1 MAETKRV
8 SKMWETKPALST
20 LKDVELTKDNLIS
33 YLLALTEDDI
43 TYSFMMELFGGF
55 GNKGSLC
62 NPYDTFVV
70 PVGAYS
76 FDRKGKKVS
85 NKNKFT
91 TTIGLWVYNVY
102 FFRDDGLADIVDGYV
117 DFTVNDRRYKTIDQK
132 LSWALLEDRIS
143 SEQFRRY
150 MEKTQFMMPF
160 EAILSPNQTEK
171 MLTCTKVMNK
181 KKQELYQKYKKDIDA
196 GNTAVAEKM
205 EKELLAFAAEYMKDD
220 PSMDTLES
228 GGGGSFGNNFKN
240 MFLMKGAIR
249 DPDPNAKQQYKV
261 ALSNFMDGV
270 SADEYS
276 LIANSLAAG
285 PYARGKKT
293 EAGGY
298 WEKLLVSGLQHIVL
312 DEPGTDCGTKNYV
325 VVELTERNV
334 NDWMYSFMIIGDNLV
349 ELTSQNMDKYIGK
362 KVKMRFSSMCKR
374 PHGKGLICNKCAG
387 NKFYRIGVRNIGVA
401 CSQVASTMKLRCMK
415 GFHDSTVKVST
426 IDPMKAF
433 GLK

>member
-117 DFTVNDRRYKTIDQK
+117 DFTINDKKYKSIDQK

-196 GNTAVAEKM
+196 EI
-205 EKELLAFAAEYMKDD
+205 LLLQKRWRK
-220 PSMDTLES
+220 SCLH
-228 GGGGSFGNNFKN
+228 
-240 MFLMKGAIR
+240 
-249 DPDPNAKQQYKV
+249 
-261 ALSNFMDGV
+261 
-270 SADEYS
+270 
-276 LIANSLAAG
+276 
-285 PYARGKKT
+285 
-293 EAGGY
+293 
-298 WEKLLVSGLQHIVL
+298 LL
-312 DEPGTDCGTKNYV
+312 
-325 VVELTERNV
+325 
-334 NDWMYSFMIIGDNLV
+334 
-349 ELTSQNMDKYIGK
+349 QNI
-362 KVKMRFSSMCKR
+362 
-374 PHGKGLICNKCAG
+374 
-387 NKFYRIGVRNIGVA
+387 
-401 CSQVASTMKLRCMK
+401 
-415 GFHDSTVKVST
+415 
-426 IDPMKAF
+426 
-433 GLK
+433 